1 MNTVPTNPT
10 HIALVTDDL
19 AKVELI
25 EDALECIAR
34 WDEKYHGVGSF
45 GQLKMTRYSS
55 AKRADTKLFSIPAER
70 AALKLVVLDGTVR
83 KENTGGT
90 LSNNV
95 AAMALLDWLTDN
107 MPAAPVIVLASNR
120 VEGLDLRISRRE
132 QSNIRTLDIAE
143 ADFAAEFARVLHGL
157 LPGTRA
163 ARTRVALR
171 VREFS
176 ARRYTLNGKDLIKG
190 PLYEYRNLTELRELL
205 NSANEFSP
213 MANGKVQEKWPERF
227 GKLGDDVY
235 SSLIRGTIGE
245 HIAGLYRQKK
255 EREESKAR
263 LEAGTDTGPSSELRF
278 DFAVKENGTSL
289 LYALPFELVRPTA
302 DEGNFLCTRVPMARR
317 IHFIKTRKHRVTED
331 DDDTGD
337 VIQQQIEDDDEDEED
352 DPDSLP
358 SLLADE
364 PVRPKRPLR
373 VLFINASFAGGTV
386 IDPEKPGD
394 KVQIIGLHE
403 LANTPDELKA
413 VRSFASKKK
422 DGSPP
427 LLEPVTVV
435 NSAAYKTA
443 QKFQERI
450 EYLVKKYSFDIL
462 HFSGHSTTLSEDRGT
477 FFVLP
482 DASGVGKAVS
492 VRVMAEWVQAAG
504 VRLVLLSSCSGS
516 SLRTTIEI
524 MRTNAEAV
532 LGFRYDVDD
541 YACVE
546 YFKRFYH
553 LYLEERK
560 TVPEAYCGACS
571 KAHSATIAL
580 PIWASAIAVVK
591 N

>member
-1 MNTVPTNPT
+1 MSTVPTDPT

-25 EDALECIAR
+25 EDALESIAR
-34 WDEKYHGVGSF
+34 WNEKYNGVGGF

-55 AKRADTKLFSIPAER
+55 AKRADTKLFSVPAER
-70 AALKLVVLDGTVR
+70 AALQLVLLDGTVR

-107 MPAAPVIVLASNR
+107 MPAVPVIVLASNR
-120 VEGLDLRISRRE
+120 VEGLDLRINRRE
-132 QSNIRTLDIAE
+132 RSNIRTLDIAE
-143 ADFAAEFARVLHGL
+143 ADFDAEFARVLHGV
-157 LPGTRA
+157 LPGTKA

-176 ARRYTLNGKDLIKG
+176 ARRYTLNGTDLIKG
-190 PLYEYRNLTELRELL
+190 PLYEYRNLSELRELL

-213 MANGKVQEKWPERF
+213 MANGKVEEKWPERF

-255 EREESKAR
+255 EREENRAR
-263 LEAGTDTGPSSELRF
+263 LDGGTDTGPSSELRF
-278 DFAVKENGTSL
+278 DFAVKENETSL

-317 IHFIKTRKHRVTED
+317 IHFVKTRRHHVTQD
-331 DDDTGD
+331 DGD
-337 VIQQQIEDDDEDEED
+337 AVEVIQQHTEDDEDEED
-352 DPDSLP
+352 DPDSLQ

-386 IDPEKPGD
+386 IDPDKPGD
-394 KVQIIGLHE
+394 KVQINGLHE

-443 QKFQERI
+443 RKFQERI

-462 HFSGHSTTLSEDRGT
+462 HFSGHSTTLSKDRGT
-477 FFVLP
+477 FFILP
-482 DASGVGKAVS
+482 DTSGVGKAVS
-492 VRVMAEWVQAAG
+492 VRVLAEWVQAAG

-532 LGFRYDVDD
+532 LGFRYDVND

-546 YFKRFYH
+546 YFKHFYH
-553 LYLEERK
+553 LYLEEHK

-571 KAHSATIAL
+571 GARSATIAL